1 MIRRI
6 SGVPLLYSGTSPA
19 RWFRTAATIVGE
31 WGLSVYA
38 RHWHAS
44 RLVPVPV
51 PVVADRTRK

>member
-1 MIRRI
+1 MIRRT
-6 SGVPLLYSGTSPA
+6 SGVPLLYAGRARPA
-19 RWFRTAATIVGE
+19 GFALPQRSSEE